1 MQSSI
6 TKWCLMDT
14 ILEKLGVKI
23 NIYSVTYLDYLRH
36 IYVNNQEMES
46 NYHTLKRT
54 DNQMLMITHLA
65 QLLTY
70 ITGFGGLIVPLILWA
85 TQKDNVE
92 GMDAHGKAILN
103 FQLSIIVYCILSIPL
118 ILIFGLG
125 IILLI
130 LIGILAFVMPIVN
143 AIKASNGELHSYPLS
158 LNFVS

>member
-1 MQSSI
+1 
-6 TKWCLMDT
+6 
-14 ILEKLGVKI
+14 
-23 NIYSVTYLDYLRH
+23 
-36 IYVNNQEMES
+36 MES

-54 DNQMLMITHLA
+54 DNQMLMITHLS

-103 FQLSIIVYCILSIPL
+103 FQLSIIIYCILSIPL
-118 ILIFGLG
+118 IIVFGLG
-125 IILLI
+125 ILTLI
-130 LIGILAFVMPIVN
+130 LIGIFAFIMPIVN
-143 AIKASNGELHSYPLS
+143 AIKASNGELPSYPLS